1 MAFLTDCILIPILVA
16 ISLITFELMIIK
28 LPLLSSS
35 LNDEYFHNII
45 NICNSVLDVMLNNP
59 DISSK

>member
-45 NICNSVLDVMLNNP
+45 NICNSVLEVILNNP